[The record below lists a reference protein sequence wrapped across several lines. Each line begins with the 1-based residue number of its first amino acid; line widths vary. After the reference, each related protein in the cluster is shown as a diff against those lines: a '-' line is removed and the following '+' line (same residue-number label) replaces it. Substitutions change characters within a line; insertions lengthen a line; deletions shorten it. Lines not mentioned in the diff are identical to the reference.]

1 MSTTK
6 QYYEIAGCRL
16 CGSSSIETV
25 LELTST
31 PPANNLITEDDLGRT
46 PSCYPLKVCRCA
58 DCHHL
63 QLRHIVNPKLLFSN
77 YLYVSQT
84 SPVMLQHLAD
94 QAEKLAARIKESG
107 NNFVIEIGS
116 NDGSLLRDFQRH
128 GFSVLGVDPAQNIAA
143 EAVAAGV
150 PTVVEFFGEAVGSGL
165 AAEHGRAG
173 LVCAN
178 HCFAHIEDIHS
189 VVEGVKHLLDDGAE
203 FVFEVGYLL
212 DVYQKTLFDTI
223 YHEHLDYH
231 HVEPLVGFFASHGMS
246 LVHVERHDIQGGTLR
261 GFARLGQVEPAAS
274 VGEFVAAERAAGID
288 RKETFLRFEAS
299 IKSLSNS
306 LYRLLDDIKARG
318 ERVYG
323 FGVPA
328 KATTLMYHFAITKE
342 LVPVIVDDNPL
353 KQGRY
358 VAGLEIPVTAA
369 QAIIDDKPEY
379 VLILA
384 WNFADSIIARN
395 QSYLESGGTFI
406 VPLPTLQLVD
416 RNGTRP
422 WTGTRFGKRR
432 AEKTANC

>member
-1 MSTTK
+1 MSAAE
-6 QYYEIAGCRL
+6 QYYEIACCRL
-16 CGSSSIETV
+16 CGSSGIETV
-25 LELTST
+25 LDLTPT
-31 PPANNLITEDDLGRT
+31 PPANNLITAEALGREPT
-46 PSCYPLKVCRCA
+46 RYPLEVCRCA

-63 QLRHIVNPKLLFSN
+63 QLRHIVNPELLFSN

-84 SPVMLQHLAD
+84 SPVMLRHLAD
-94 QAEKLAARIKESG
+94 QAENLAGRIKGSG

-116 NDGSLLRDFQRH
+116 NDGSLLRNFQRL
-128 GFSVLGVDPAQNIAA
+128 GFSVLGVDPARNIAVQ
-143 EAVAAGV
+143 AVAAGV
-150 PTVVEFFGEAVGSGL
+150 PTVVEFFGEAVGSRL

-231 HVEPLVGFFASHGMS
+231 HVEPLVGFFASHGMT

-261 GFARLGQVEPAAS
+261 GFARLGRVEPAAS
-274 VGEFVAAERAAGID
+274 VAKFVAAERAAGID
-288 RKETFLRFEAS
+288 RKETFRRFEAS
-299 IKSLSNS
+299 INALSRN
-306 LYRLLDDIKARG
+306 LNRLLGDIAARG
-318 ERVYG
+318 QRVYG

-328 KATTLMYHFAITKE
+328 KATTLLYHFAITRD

-369 QAIIDDKPEY
+369 QAIFDDRPEY

-395 QSYLESGGTFI
+395 QSYLETSGTFI

-416 RNGTRP
+416 SNGTRP
-422 WTGTRFGKRR
+422 WT
-432 AEKTANC
+432 ASH